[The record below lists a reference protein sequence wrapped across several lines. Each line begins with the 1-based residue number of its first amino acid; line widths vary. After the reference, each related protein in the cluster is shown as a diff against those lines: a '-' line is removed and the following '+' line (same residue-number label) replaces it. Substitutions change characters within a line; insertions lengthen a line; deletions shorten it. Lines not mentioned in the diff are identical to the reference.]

1 MPVGSKLVHL
11 FRVWFLKRSLRTQ
24 ETDGLEGAKLKTRR
38 PLGDRTAGRGEGG
51 LNRVLAAGWRK

>member
-1 MPVGSKLVHL
+1 MVHL